1 MISLGLPKDA
11 IVANLMFLLIIWGIG
26 YPVVN
31 IIKNRH
37 SATDFSRNLIA
48 PVIGMNI
55 FAAGFFLLS
64 VTGIF
69 KYISPSF
76 MNIPLI
82 FLAVIVMILSKSKM
96 NLSLNQI
103 KWPYLLFVAI
113 GVIFLGTA
121 LSPPLGWDEMVYHQP
136 IVQRWMQDGFPNI
149 YLDLPY
155 SGFPSSNSF
164 IFWFLTE
171 TGGIIAPRLFIWCC
185 WILNS
190 LLLYSLF
197 KKNGLSRGIS
207 SVLVGAFSYSQVMLM
222 VMTDAYVEMIILL
235 NLTAIL
241 YIFYSNYASDKFQSF
256 DRKKYYKMAILFAIL
271 TAGQAT
277 IKLTGI
283 VLFAIPCFL
292 IIFHNLNL
300 KLSEKIRICLFMTFC
315 WGIFTTP
322 FYLRAFLITGNPI
335 YPYFCWL
342 FSDSPSR
349 IAMSEF
355 HHAIGSARYGSL
367 SIPMFFSA
375 PIALIFSEKT
385 FEGILGW
392 QYAVVFLIFVW
403 ALVFNRNKQ
412 NQILSMLIGMLYVF
426 WFFTAQQSR
435 FLIPAVLILY
445 YLTGLQIRKLQRW
458 QLNSIGMLLIIL
470 TVISLPFS
478 SSGYYYYSWQQ
489 IFGKIRSIDYFY
501 TGTGDHYLKAIDA
514 VRNVTPKNAKIMML
528 FEHRILYF
536 PRTCRIGTPF
546 FQEQYF
552 TPPDLLDREAVIG
565 TLRNNGFNYLLI
577 SLQSEGPDSNGIY
590 FEKSKKLISHIQQ
603 LIISK
608 ELESVWQSE
617 NHILLKIDNS
627 KIPGENITHEN

>member
-1 MISLGLPKDA
+1 MTSLGLPKDA
-11 IVANLMFLLIIWGIG
+11 IVANLIFLLIIWGIG

-37 SATDFSRNLIA
+37 SATPFSQNLIA

-55 FAAGFFLLS
+55 FATGFFLLS

-76 MNIPLI
+76 MTIPLC
-82 FLAVIVMILSKSKM
+82 FLPLIVIILFKSKKD
-96 NLSLNQI
+96 LSLIQI
-103 KWPYLLFVAI
+103 KWTYLLFVAI
-113 GVIFLGTA
+113 GVVFLGSA
-121 LSPPLGWDEMVYHQP
+121 LSSPLGWDEMVYHQP
-136 IVQRWMQDGFPNI
+136 LVQRWMKDGYPNI

-164 IFWFLTE
+164 IFWFLTD
-171 TGGIIAPRLFIWCC
+171 TGGVIAPRLFIWCC

-190 LLLYSLF
+190 LLLYNLF
-197 KKNGLSRGIS
+197 KINGLSRGIS
-207 SVLVGAFSYSQVMLM
+207 SALVAAFSYSQVMIM
-222 VMTDAYVEMIILL
+222 VMTDAYVEMIILI

-241 YIFYSNYASDKFQSF
+241 YIFSYNYTSGQVQKF
-256 DRKKYYKMAILFAIL
+256 DRGKYYKIAIIFAIL
-271 TAGQAT
+271 VAGQAT

-283 VLFAIPCFL
+283 VLFVIPCFL
-292 IIFHNLNL
+292 FLFHSQSIKLNERF
-300 KLSEKIRICLFMTFC
+300 KLCLFMACC
-315 WGIFTTP
+315 WGIFTIP
-322 FYLRAFLITGNPI
+322 FYLRPFIITGNPI

-342 FSDSPSR
+342 FSDSPAR
-349 IAMSEF
+349 LAMSEF
-355 HHAIGSARYGSL
+355 HHAIGSSRYGSL

-375 PIALIFSEKT
+375 PIALSFSEKT

-412 NQILSMLIGMLYVF
+412 NQVLSLLIGVLYVF

-445 YLTGLQIRKLQRW
+445 YLAGLQIKKLKKW
-458 QLNSIGMLLIIL
+458 QLNSIGMLLILL
-470 TVISLPFS
+470 TIISLPFS

-489 IFGKIRSIDYFY
+489 ICGKIRFIDYFY

-514 VRNVTPKNAKIMML
+514 VRNLTPKNAKILML
-528 FEHRILYF
+528 FEHRTLYF

-546 FQEQYF
+546 FQ
-552 TPPDLLDREAVIG
+552 
-565 TLRNNGFNYLLI
+565 
-577 SLQSEGPDSNGIY
+577 
-590 FEKSKKLISHIQQ
+590 
-603 LIISK
+603 
-608 ELESVWQSE
+608 
-617 NHILLKIDNS
+617 
-627 KIPGENITHEN
+627 